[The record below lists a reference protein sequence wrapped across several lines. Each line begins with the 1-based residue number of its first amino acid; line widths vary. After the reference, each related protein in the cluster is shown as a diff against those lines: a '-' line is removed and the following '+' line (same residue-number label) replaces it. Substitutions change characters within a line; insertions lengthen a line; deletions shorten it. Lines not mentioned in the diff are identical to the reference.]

1 MGQALNAASAMNAY
15 TLTDRAT
22 WLSFHNKGSLIIII
36 EGDPRLIN
44 RYDVIELNAG
54 ARCAARRSEG
64 FAEWLVSDRWQQ
76 AIGAYQVNGQPL
88 AQNLRA
94 AQRPDKA
101 VPALWIMGQR
111 SGYFV
116 AFSSCRLVQVHR

>member
-22 WLSFHNKGSLIIII
+22 WLSFNNKGSLIIIV

-54 ARCAARRSEG
+54 KHGAARLDAAKV
-64 FAEWLVSDRWQQ
+64 FAEWLVSTEGQQ
-76 AIGAYQVNGQPL
+76 AIGAYQVNGQQLFKPS
-88 AQNLRA
+88 A
-94 AQRPDKA
+94 ASPR
-101 VPALWIMGQR
+101 
-111 SGYFV
+111 
-116 AFSSCRLVQVHR
+116 